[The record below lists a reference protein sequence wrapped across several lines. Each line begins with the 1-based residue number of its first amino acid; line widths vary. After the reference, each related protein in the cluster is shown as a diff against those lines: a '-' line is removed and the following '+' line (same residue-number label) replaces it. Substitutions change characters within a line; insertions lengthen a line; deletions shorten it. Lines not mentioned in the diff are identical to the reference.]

1 MNVADW
7 NAFDWVLA
15 TIVILSMARAFFTGL
30 VRAVAGLAGFFA
42 GFEVASWT
50 YIDLGERIRDTGLD
64 RVPVHGANGSL
75 PSDRGGCGGGIRC
88 TWPGLCASAAH
99 DRLGMF
105 DRILGVGFG
114 FARGCLIGICSADR
128 DPSFAP
134 LSPVVV
140 HSTLRPYL
148 FTVAH
153 DVSFLIPEYLQQRIL
168 DRALD
173 CI

>member
-15 TIVILSMARAFFTGL
+15 TIVVLSMARAFFTGL
-30 VRAVAGLAGFFA
+30 VRAVAGLAGFLA
-42 GFEVASWT
+42 GYEVASWT
-50 YIDLGERIRDTGLD
+50 YIDLGERFRERGWIVSQYMARTAAFLLIVAVVVVVFDVLG
-64 RVPVHGANGSL
+64 RVLRKSL
-75 PSDRGGCGGGIRC
+75 HTIGM
-88 TWPGLCASAAH
+88 
-99 DRLGMF
+99 GMF

-114 FARGCLIGICSADR
+114 FARGCLIGLSLLIAIS
-128 DPSFAP
+128 SFAP

-153 DVSFLIPEYLQQRIL
+153 EVSFLIPEYLQQRIL
-168 DRALD
+168 
-173 CI
+173 